1 MEIVEPKLGDV
12 VSGDLWSLVNK
23 LCETDH
29 EQLLRC
35 RLMLLVARLVKL
47 SSNRF
52 KNGRQ
57 VAVQIWRPL
66 ADGNIQFAVRY
77 FVVPERNAKP
87 RITAIAAKPSR
98 VSAGACPLRD
108 IPCHSEGANEL
119 PSTPISDFQKFKP
132 CGSGGS
138 LGYRPGNANRT

>member
-1 MEIVEPKLGDV
+1 VRDRSRAAITLPSDAARRKAREIVQQ
-12 VSGDLWSLVNK
+12 S
-23 LCETDH
+23 
-29 EQLLRC
+29 
-35 RLMLLVARLVKL
+35 
-47 SSNRF
+47 F

-108 IPCHSEGANEL
+108 IPRHSEGANEL